1 MKGLSLEV
9 RVGLLVLTALLL
21 LGGFVFMLGG
31 IDLGEGY
38 TVFVDFD
45 NPGNI
50 KPGAP
55 VNVGSVRIGRVQE
68 IEYRGGRMDPAT
80 GRSALIR
87 VEVRLDADYGAT
99 IHDDAMFYVT
109 SQSLL
114 GEQNLAVDPGNPERP
129 RLAPGSVVTGVDP
142 PRLDLALALAYELL
156 ETFSE
161 LMRQHRDE
169 IGQFLES
176 AARVVAAL
184 DHALAENPDALGN
197 MLEDL
202 EQATHEANLLLHST
216 RGTLEGPEV
225 RRSLRNLD
233 RSLGALARNVD
244 PLLADARSITHKLDE
259 SLDAFG
265 PEERESLSSALRRA
279 SSIAERADSTLGDA
293 QAITTHIREGHG
305 TVGALL
311 MDEEIYDDI
320 QEMLRDLKHN
330 PWKLFWRE

>member
-9 RVGLLVLTALLL
+9 RVGLLVLVALVL

-55 VNVGSVRIGRVQE
+55 VNVGNVRIGRVQD
-68 IEYRGGRMDPAT
+68 IEYRGGRVDPET
-80 GRSALIR
+80 QRRALIR
-87 VEVRLDADYGAT
+87 VEVRLDADYGET
-99 IHDDAMFYVT
+99 IHDDARFYVT

-114 GEQNLAVDPGNPERP
+114 GEQNLAVDPGDPERP
-129 RLAPGSVVTGVDP
+129 RLAPGSVVQGIDP
-142 PRLDLALALAYELL
+142 PRLDLALSLAYELL
-156 ETFSE
+156 QTVSE
-161 LMRQHRDE
+161 LIREHREE
-169 IGQFLES
+169 IGAFIEG
-176 AARVVAAL
+176 AAHVVASLDRAL
-184 DHALAENPDALGN
+184 TENPDALGN

-202 EQATHEANLLLHST
+202 EQASHEANLVLHSA
-216 RGTLEGPEV
+216 RETLEAPEI

-233 RSLGALARNVD
+233 RTLASISRNVD
-244 PLLADARSITHKLDE
+244 PLLADARSATHKVNETLDT
-259 SLDAFG
+259 FG

-279 SSIAERADSTLGDA
+279 SSIAERADDTLADA
-293 QAITTHIREGHG
+293 QAIATQVREGRG

>member
-9 RVGLLVLTALLL
+9 RVGLLVLVALVL

-55 VNVGSVRIGRVQE
+55 VNVGNVRIGRVQD
-68 IEYRGGRMDPAT
+68 IEYRGGRVDPAT
-80 GRSALIR
+80 GRSSLIR
-87 VEVRLDADYGAT
+87 VEVRLDAEYGET

-114 GEQNLAVDPGNPERP
+114 GEQNLAVAPGHPEHP
-129 RLAPGSVVTGVDP
+129 RLAPGSVVEGVDP
-142 PRLDLALALAYELL
+142 PRMDLALALAYELL
-156 ETFSE
+156 ESISE
-161 LMRQHRDE
+161 LMREHRED
-169 IGQFLES
+169 ISQFIS
-176 AARVVAAL
+176 GAAHVVAAL

-202 EQATHEANLLLHST
+202 EQATHEANLLLHSV
-216 RGTLEGPEV
+216 RGTVEGPELG
-225 RRSLRNLD
+225 RSLRNLD
-233 RSLGALARNVD
+233 RSLGAVARNVD

-279 SSIAERADSTLGDA
+279 SSIAERADDTLGDA
-293 QAITTHIREGHG
+293 QAIATHVRSGQG

>member
-9 RVGLLVLTALLL
+9 RVGLLVLTALVL

-31 IDLGEGY
+31 IDFGEGY
-38 TVFVDFD
+38 TVFVDFN

-55 VNVGSVRIGRVQE
+55 VNVGNVRIGRVQN

-87 VEVRLDADYGAT
+87 VEVRLDAEYGNT

-114 GEQNLAVDPGNPERP
+114 GEQNMAVDPGNPEHP
-129 RLAPGSVVTGVDP
+129 RLAPGSIVAGVDP
-142 PRLDLALALAYELL
+142 PRMDLALALAYELL
-156 ETFSE
+156 DSISQ
-161 LMRQHRDE
+161 LMREHREE
-169 IGQFLES
+169 ISQFIS
-176 AARVVAAL
+176 GAAHIVAAL
-184 DHALAENPDALGN
+184 DRTLAEHPDALGN

-202 EQATHEANLLLHST
+202 EQATHEANLLLHSA

-233 RSLGALARNVD
+233 HSLASVAHQVD
-244 PLLADARSITHKLDE
+244 PLLADARSITHKVDE
-259 SLDAFG
+259 GLDAFG
-265 PEERESLSSALRRA
+265 PEERRSLSSALRRA
-279 SSIAERADSTLGDA
+279 SSIAERADSTLSDA